1 MQKIIGRQ
9 LVITVFEQNK
19 HGTFFLHR
27 KCKKNCCHVDFKS
40 NSHYTELSN

>member
-19 HGTFFLHR
+19 HGTFFYIENV
-27 KCKKNCCHVDFKS
+27 KKIVAMLILRVILITQS
-40 NSHYTELSN
+40 